1 MAKERH
7 CTHDDDP
14 SRKEGQIEMTITTQ
28 NIHAH
33 ELVGLDAKIIDSS
46 DPTLNGLDG
55 IIVFETKNT
64 ISIRA
69 NSAIKRIAKRTAKKI
84 EVHTESGVCFISG
97 SSMIGRPEDRISRL
111 N

>member
-1 MAKERH
+1 
-7 CTHDDDP
+7 
-14 SRKEGQIEMTITTQ
+14 MTITPE

-33 ELVGLDAKIIDSS
+33 EIIGLGAKIIESS
-46 DPTLNGLDG
+46 DPALNNING

-64 ISIRA
+64 ISIKTG
-69 NSAIKRIAKRTAKKI
+69 SSVKQIAKNAAKKI
-84 EVHTESGVCFISG
+84 EIQTHSGVCFISG